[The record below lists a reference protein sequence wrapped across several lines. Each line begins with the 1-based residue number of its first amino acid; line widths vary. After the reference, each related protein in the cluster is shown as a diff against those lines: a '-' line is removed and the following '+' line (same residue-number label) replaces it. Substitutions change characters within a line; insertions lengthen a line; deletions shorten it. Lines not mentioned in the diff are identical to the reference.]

1 MYSFLLESMPRL
13 PHAER
18 RHANNGF
25 NGQRSNSV
33 QKFSIFFFLNALFLF
48 FVMFRGYQGEI
59 KNHKQFDF

>member
-1 MYSFLLESMPRL
+1 MPRL

-18 RHANNGF
+18 RYANNGF
-25 NGQRSNSV
+25 NGQRSKSV
-33 QKFSIFFFLNALFLF
+33 QKFSKFFFQMFFFLF

>member
-18 RHANNGF
+18 RYANNGF

-33 QKFSIFFFLNALFLF
+33 QKFSIFFLNVLFLF

-59 KNHKQFDF
+59 KNNKQLDF